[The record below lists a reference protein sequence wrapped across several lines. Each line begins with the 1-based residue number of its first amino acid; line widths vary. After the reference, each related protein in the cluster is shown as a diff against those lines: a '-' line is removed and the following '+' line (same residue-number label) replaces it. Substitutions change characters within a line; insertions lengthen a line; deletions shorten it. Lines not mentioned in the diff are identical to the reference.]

1 MAKRNRKPKP
11 SPEMEQL
18 AQSLIA
24 AMAASQTEGYKASD
38 VCETMQEGLKLAM
51 ERLMQTELTSFLGY
65 QKSSQ
70 AEKNTTNRRNGTTSK
85 TVRSKYGALELNI
98 PRDRDSEFDS
108 QLLPKYKR
116 DISDIE
122 DKVIAMYAR
131 GMTERDI
138 ARTIEEIYGFS
149 LSATTVSQMTDAV
162 LPLVKDWQSRPLH
175 KVYAFLFIDAIYVDV
190 KIDRSSQKQAVYV
203 IIGID
208 ENGRKDVLGFWINAS
223 ESAADW
229 MKIFDEIQT
238 RGVEK
243 VCFISADGLS
253 GLERAVEAC
262 FGEKTVF
269 QRCIVHMVRN
279 SLKYL
284 PRSDYAAFCSDI
296 RDVYSAVSLNA
307 ALEAFKA
314 FKAKW
319 EPGHEKAVKVWTEQF
334 QYVEQLFDYP
344 ADIRRVIYTTNTI
357 ESVNSALR
365 KVTNLKGSLPSKDAL
380 SKLLYLRIQ
389 NLLKTWKGP
398 VRFWS
403 VISKKLD
410 ICCPGWNELKTAG

>member
-1 MAKRNRKPKP
+1 
-11 SPEMEQL
+11 MEQL

-70 AEKNTTNRRNGTTSK
+70 AEKDTTNRRNGTTSK

-98 PRDRDSEFDS
+98 PRDRYSEFDS

-138 ARTIEEIYGFS
+138 AQTIEEIYGFS

-229 MKIFDEIQT
+229 MKIFDEIQA

>member
-1 MAKRNRKPKP
+1 MAERKRKPKP
-11 SPEMEQL
+11 NPEMEQL

-70 AEKNTTNRRNGTTSK
+70 AEKDTTNRRNGTTSK

-98 PRDRDSEFDS
+98 PRDRYSEFDS

-138 ARTIEEIYGFS
+138 AQTIEEIYGFS

-229 MKIFDEIQT
+229 MKIFDEIQA